1 VNSKTVEIQCRGADV
16 LPLDAIT
23 DFQGTLKK
31 RGKKEID
38 AIIKS
43 IERFGFSFPFF
54 IWNGTGDNYCLD
66 GHGRIQALA
75 EMRRQGVSLPMF
87 PVVYVDAVD
96 ESEAKQKLLRL
107 NSQYGQ
113 MTIDSV
119 MEFTGGMEMQWDE
132 LALPA
137 GALSFISEDD
147 AEAEMPDLKTGDKE
161 PFQQMTFTLADE
173 QAGYVKQAIAEAIKS
188 GMTESGINENRNGN
202 ALSWICERF
211 LDGRD

>member
-1 VNSKTVEIQCRGADV
+1 MADSKTVSIQCKGADV

-54 IWNGTGDNYCLD
+54 IWNGSGDNYCLD

-75 EMRRQGVSLPMF
+75 EMRRQGVSLPLF

-96 ESEAKQKLLRL
+96 EAEAKQKLLRL

-119 MEFTGGMEMQWDE
+119 LEFTGGMEVEWGE
-132 LALPA
+132 LQLPA
-137 GALSFISEDD
+137 GTLYLGTESSLDVDGFFNEAD
-147 AEAEMPDLKTGDKE
+147 AEVKHAEKLCPHC
-161 PFQQMTFTLADE
+161 
-173 QAGYVKQAIAEAIKS
+173 
-188 GMTESGINENRNGN
+188 GM
-202 ALSWICERF
+202 AL
-211 LDGRD
+211 